1 MTRTNNNFWNIAVTI
16 FVVSLIAFVFSGSA
30 NAGINHDRDADLTD
44 GAELHVVD
52 SQGNDVAELSILPNL
67 YTGFAGLTAIIIHNA
82 PQGLEGEVAA
92 FWWNLHTQG
101 SENWDGM
108 IVLHY
113 NEDELNGIPEEE
125 LTLNHYDGD
134 AWVDLGGIV
143 DAEANTI
150 TALVNKDDFSPYA
163 LSRDA
168 NPGATSEDENGYEKQ
183 GELNNTLTVPEKS
196 VEMMN
201 YPNPF
206 NPVTTISFELPAASN
221 ISLVIYDVSGKIV
234 KTFVENEWRGE
245 GEHTFTWEGTN
256 DNGESVASGI
266 YLYHLVTETESV
278 VKQMT
283 LLK

>member
-1 MTRTNNNFWNIAVTI
+1 MTRTNNNFWNIAVII
-16 FVVSLIAFVFSGSA
+16 FAVSLIAFVFTGSA
-30 NAGINHDRDADLTD
+30 NAGINHDRDNDLTD

-52 SQGNDVAELSILPNL
+52 SNNNDVAELSILPNL
-67 YTGFAGLTAIIIHNA
+67 YTGFAGLTAIIIHSA
-82 PQGLEGEVAA
+82 PQGLEGEVAD

-134 AWVDLGGIV
+134 EWVDLGGVV

-150 TALVNKDDFSPYA
+150 TASVLRDDFSPYA
-163 LSRDA
+163 LTRSE
-168 NPGATSEDENGYEKQ
+168 NPGATGGNEYGYEKEGQ
-183 GELNNTLTVPEKS
+183 LNNTLTVPENS
-196 VEMMN
+196 IDAIN

-206 NPVTTISFELPAASN
+206 NPVTTISFELPEASN
-221 ISLVIYDVSGKIV
+221 ISLVIYDVSGKVV
-234 KTFVENEWRGE
+234 KTFVENEWRSD

-256 DNGESVASGI
+256 DNGEAVASGI
-266 YLYHLVTETESV
+266 YLYQLVTETESV

>member
-16 FVVSLIAFVFSGSA
+16 FVVSLIAFVFTGSA
-30 NAGINHDRDADLTD
+30 NAGINHDRDNDLTD

-52 SQGNDVAELSILPNL
+52 SHNNDVAELSILPNL
-67 YTGFAGLTAIIIHNA
+67 FTGFAGLTAIIIHQA

-101 SENWDGM
+101 SENWDGT

-134 AWVDLGGIV
+134 EWVDLGGIV

-150 TALVNKDDFSPYA
+150 TATVNKDDFSPYA
-163 LSRDA
+163 VSRGENDGTTSG
-168 NPGATSEDENGYEKQ
+168 NEYGAEKL
-183 GELNNTLTVPEKS
+183 GELNNTLTVPEKA
-196 VEMMN
+196 MMTN

-206 NPVTTISFELPAASN
+206 NPVTTISIELPAASN
-221 ISLVIYDVSGKIV
+221 ISLIVYDVSGKIV

-256 DNGESVASGI
+256 DNEEAVASGI
-266 YLYHLVTETESV
+266 YLYHLMTENESV